1 MVWNST
7 GCIDKFDI
15 LLLINNLHQLQNKI
29 HMRTSCGF
37 NYVFVGRVFF
47 SFVLTINFRISQGT
61 FVYIKTYINGV
72 II

>member
-15 LLLINNLHQLQNKI
+15 LLLINNLHQLQRQKKMMRILNKT

-47 SFVLTINFRISQGT
+47 ICFDYKF
-61 FVYIKTYINGV
+61 
-72 II
+72 

>member
-15 LLLINNLHQLQNKI
+15 LLLINNLHQLQRQKKMMRILNKI

-47 SFVLTINFRISQGT
+47 HLF
-61 FVYIKTYINGV
+61 
-72 II
+72 